1 MPATI
6 QESPKTIP
14 IFLPLIVSVI
24 IILLWLIPYA
34 GLILR
39 ERGFN
44 AGVLG
49 LVEYIAIPVTCLAPV
64 IYGWKTSD
72 TKGAVIA
79 GVLPFLFVMSIPRIF
94 SGEQA
99 GNQPAFTD
107 WVLYMLPL
115 CITGGLEGYF
125 ASLQG
130 NTWKGI
136 SIILAGTWV
145 WFFLSGIH

>member
-1 MPATI
+1 MPAAI
-6 QESPKTIP
+6 RESPKTISF
-14 IFLPLIVSVI
+14 FLPFIVSAI

-39 ERGFN
+39 EHGFN
-44 AGVLG
+44 AGALG

-64 IYGWKTSD
+64 IYGWKTTD

-79 GVLPFLFVMSIPRIF
+79 GVLPFLFVMSIPWIF
-94 SGEQA
+94 SVESA

-115 CITGGLEGYF
+115 CIIGGLEGYF
-125 ASLQG
+125 ASHRD
-130 NTWKGI
+130 TISRGI
-136 SIILAGTWV
+136 AIILAGAWF